1 LAARFDWL
9 RCRGGGG
16 APHFEPFKA
25 RIPMHNQSLSD
36 RDQPPTLA
44 TGLRR
49 FFGAIVPETDAPEN
63 AEFLRALLLL
73 GGALFTL
80 TLLTYFCTTSWTWP
94 FPRDKATL
102 VLGRDFLNLWMYGRA
117 ALDIDPARF
126 YDIATYN
133 GELARLLGPGY
144 PGQNWPNPPTALV
157 VMAPF
162 GLLAHFPALIAW
174 YAIGIL
180 AFYLA
185 GRREVSDAR
194 ILAAVLVSPAA
205 LLCVISGQSSFL
217 TTAALLAIFAS
228 LDKRQVIAGV
238 LIGLLT
244 VKPQLGVLF
253 PVALIAS
260 GRWRVFLW
268 AAVTALAISAIS
280 VALGGPDSWH
290 DYIVKALPLQREVLG
305 DAAGAA
311 VPFQPTVFMNVRG
324 LVGNRVG
331 EAIQLA
337 FAVAAVTAVAA
348 AFRYRNGSDIR
359 LLQALFFACTICAS
373 PYMGGYDLL
382 PLTFAAVALLA
393 EEKLD
398 PKGRRLAQL
407 VFWTPALQLLF
418 GNLQIPG
425 PGFIA
430 PVFAAYLML
439 KLFAPIANRAGQG
452 DHLAAAG

>member
-1 LAARFDWL
+1 MPVICAGYGRDLMQ
-9 RCRGGGG
+9 
-16 APHFEPFKA
+16 E
-25 RIPMHNQSLSD
+25 QSLSD
-36 RDQPPTLA
+36 RDHPRAA
-44 TGLRR
+44 TIGGARR
-49 FFGAIVPETDAPEN
+49 LFNALVPEMGEPEN

-73 GGALFTL
+73 GGTLFTL

-117 ALDIDPARF
+117 VHDIDPARF

-144 PGQNWPNPPTALV
+144 PGQNWPNPPTALA

-162 GLLAHFPALIAW
+162 GLLAYFPALIAW
-174 YAIGIL
+174 FVIGTL
-180 AFYLA
+180 GFYLA
-185 GRREVSDAR
+185 GRRELADAR
-194 ILAAVLVSPAA
+194 VLAVVLVSPAA

-228 LDKRQVIAGV
+228 LDKRPVISGV

-253 PVALIAS
+253 PFALIAS

-268 AAVTALAISAIS
+268 AAVTTLALIAIS
-280 VALGGPDSWH
+280 VALGGQESWH

-305 DAAGAA
+305 DPAGTA

-324 LVGNRVG
+324 LVGNRIG

-337 FAVAAVTAVAA
+337 FAIAAVIAVAA
-348 AFRYRNGSDIR
+348 AFRYRNASDSR
-359 LLQALFFACTICAS
+359 LLRALFFACSVCAS
-373 PYMGGYDLL
+373 PYMGAYDLL

-393 EEKLD
+393 GGKLD
-398 PKGRRLAQL
+398 APGRRLAQL

-439 KLFAPIANRAGQG
+439 KLFAPIAGRAGQDKG
-452 DHLAAAG
+452 LAAAG

>member
-1 LAARFDWL
+1 MPAI
-9 RCRGGGG
+9 
-16 APHFEPFKA
+16 EPFTG
-25 RIPMHNQSLSD
+25 RIPMQDQSLSD
-36 RDQPPTLA
+36 RDHPRTA
-44 TGLRR
+44 AAGGLRR
-49 FFGAIVPETDAPEN
+49 FLGALVPETDDPEN

-73 GGALFTL
+73 GGARFTL
-80 TLLTYFCTTSWTWP
+80 TLLTYFGTTSGTWP

-117 ALDIDPARF
+117 VGDVDPARF
-126 YDIATYN
+126 YDTATYN
-133 GELARLLGPGY
+133 GELARLLGPLY

-162 GLLAHFPALIAW
+162 GLLAYFPALIAW
-174 YAIGIL
+174 FATGFL

-185 GRREVSDAR
+185 GRREVCDAR
-194 ILAAVLVSPAA
+194 VLAVVLVSPAA

-217 TTAALLAIFAS
+217 TTAALLAIFAG
-228 LDKRQVIAGV
+228 LDKRPVIAGL

-253 PVALIAS
+253 PFVLIAS
-260 GRWRVFLW
+260 GRWRVFCW
-268 AAVTALAISAIS
+268 AAVTALALIAMS
-280 VALGGPDSWH
+280 VALGGQESWH
-290 DYIVKALPLQREVLG
+290 DYIVKALPLQGEVLG
-305 DAAGAA
+305 DAAGTA

-324 LVGNRVG
+324 LVGNRIG

-337 FAVAAVTAVAA
+337 FAIAAVTAVAA

-359 LLQALFFACTICAS
+359 LLQGLFFACTVSAS
-373 PYMGGYDLL
+373 PYMGAYDLL

-393 EEKLD
+393 DEKLD
-398 PKGRRLAQL
+398 ETGRRLAQL

-430 PVFAAYLML
+430 PVFAAYLL
-439 KLFAPIANRAGQG
+439 LRLFAPTASRAGQG
-452 DHLAAAG
+452 DRLAAAG

>member
-1 LAARFDWL
+1 MQD
-9 RCRGGGG
+9 
-16 APHFEPFKA
+16 
-25 RIPMHNQSLSD
+25 QSLSD
-36 RDQPPTLA
+36 RDHPRAA
-44 TGLRR
+44 TFGGARR
-49 FFGAIVPETDAPEN
+49 LFNALVPAMDEPED

-73 GGALFTL
+73 GGAMFTL
-80 TLLTYFCTTSWTWP
+80 TLLTYFCTTNWTSP
-94 FPRDKATL
+94 FPRDKTTL

-117 ALDIDPARF
+117 LLDVDPARF

-162 GLLAHFPALIAW
+162 GLLAYFPALIAW
-174 YAIGIL
+174 FAIGIL
-180 AFYLA
+180 GFYLA
-185 GRREVSDAR
+185 GRRELSDAR
-194 ILAAVLVSPAA
+194 ILAVVLVSPAA

-228 LDKRQVIAGV
+228 LDKRPVIAGI

-253 PVALIAS
+253 PFALIAS

-268 AAVTALAISAIS
+268 AAVTTLALIAMS
-280 VALGGPDSWH
+280 VALGGQESWH
-290 DYIVKALPLQREVLG
+290 DYIFKALPLQREVLG
-305 DAAGAA
+305 DAAGTA

-324 LVGNRVG
+324 LVGNRIG

-337 FAVAAVTAVAA
+337 FAVAAVIAVAA
-348 AFRYRNGSDIR
+348 AFRYRNGSDPR
-359 LLQALFFACTICAS
+359 LLRALFFACTVCAS
-373 PYMGGYDLL
+373 PYMGTYDLL

-393 EEKLD
+393 GGQLD
-398 PKGRRLAQL
+398 ATGRRLAQL

-439 KLFAPIANRAGQG
+439 KLFAPIASRAGPG
-452 DHLAAAG
+452 DGLAAVG